1 MIDLERM
8 MMRLPEQA
16 ADAILGMLRP
26 KSRTLVNHLRSTW
39 GAPAG
44 TAGSLI
50 AEPFVEG
57 AFPWLP
63 LEGGWKALEPGILD
77 PRTIEVLKSVSFPPY
92 VHQVR
97 AWKHLTADQPSSVI
111 ISSGTGS
118 GKTECFLVPILDRLV
133 RQSDGG
139 RRALQGVRA
148 LMLYPLNAL
157 ISSQEERLH
166 RWFKPFGGTLR
177 YCLYNG
183 ETRETAN
190 AAIRAEKPWRVG
202 DRTALRASPPPVLVT
217 NATMLEDMLIRQ
229 NDVPILAGS
238 QGKLDFI
245 VLDEAH
251 SYMGAQAAEISLL
264 LRRVALAFGRTPD
277 QIRYVA
283 TSATI
288 GGASATADLH
298 RFLQDLSGAPAE
310 AIHVVEGYRAPLPPE
325 PAHYEER
332 QLKPQALASLDPS
345 ESGRLLAQSAPLRTT
360 REELRGGKV
369 YSWRAWTEKA
379 STLAGGVV
387 DATQMLVEAARAKD
401 PYADPMMAASGGDAI
416 LPNRIH
422 LFHIRSRAFGHA
434 SIPTAQRVQRV

>member
-217 NATMLEDMLIRQ
+217 NATMLEYMLIRQ
-229 NDVPILAGS
+229 NDAPILAGS

-277 QIRYVA
+277 QIR
-283 TSATI
+283 
-288 GGASATADLH
+288 
-298 RFLQDLSGAPAE
+298 
-310 AIHVVEGYRAPLPPE
+310 
-325 PAHYEER
+325 
-332 QLKPQALASLDPS
+332 
-345 ESGRLLAQSAPLRTT
+345 
-360 REELRGGKV
+360 
-369 YSWRAWTEKA
+369 
-379 STLAGGVV
+379 
-387 DATQMLVEAARAKD
+387 
-401 PYADPMMAASGGDAI
+401 
-416 LPNRIH
+416 
-422 LFHIRSRAFGHA
+422 
-434 SIPTAQRVQRV
+434 